1 MSTNSSAPDENTVTV
16 FGAEGDWGSTL
27 VEHYE
32 REGRRVLRVDP
43 KLESE
48 NMDQV
53 EAAKQA
59 SLLVFAVFPEKLI
72 EITAAIEHV
81 LTKDHRI
88 LETTSAKQDIIPILR
103 RLDEAGVSC
112 AAIHPMIASGMSTLR
127 GQVALLMS
135 CGKNS
140 EAALKDARELFEKLE
155 MIIND
160 NVPLDEHDITNAP
173 QQGMPHLTNLAHL
186 AMLAE
191 LSRGGLDV
199 NRMRSV
205 STGNYRLY
213 EASPWRSVRRPDI
226 SAALIESLL
235 QTEDAIGAL
244 KAYRQALDD
253 IIAAVEQGKLDEY
266 VTAIMKEIDSD
277 GAIRAEMLEKTNI
290 ILVRFG
296 NLRKLS
302 FRLHAKQ
309 DHPGLLFEILEKLF
323 VEHGLNFNAID
334 SLPDP
339 KTGGMMFDFG
349 VKNVDQLSV
358 PDIAASLRALGVE
371 IDEEV
376 TRG

>member
-27 VEHYE
+27 VKHYE
-32 REGRRVLRVDP
+32 REERRVLRVDP

-53 EAAKQA
+53 EAARQA
-59 SLLVFAVFPEKLI
+59 SVLVFAVFPEQFN
-72 EITAAIEHV
+72 EIIAAIQSV
-81 LTKDHRI
+81 LTENHRI
-88 LETTSAKQDIIPILR
+88 IETTSVKQTIIPTLEK
-103 RLDEAGVSC
+103 LDEIGISC
-112 AAIHPMIASGMSTLR
+112 AATHPMIASKMTTVR
-127 GQVALLMS
+127 GQTALLMS
-135 CGKNS
+135 CGENS
-140 EAALKDARELFEKLE
+140 EAALKDARDLFEKLE

-173 QQGMPHLTNLAHL
+173 QQGMPHLTSLAYL

-191 LSRGGLDV
+191 LSRGGLNV
-199 NRMRSV
+199 NLMRSV
-205 STGNYRLY
+205 ATGNYRLY